1 MVKAQQQKQSTMTQ
15 IKDLEQL
22 APNTAIAEMV
32 LGVKAVY
39 PPKSPKAPY
48 NIVVFDQTGETRLAA
63 WSDVDLSDYRGQ
75 RITVRSTT
83 TRKGLDGLNVVFS
96 DYSKKMELKLGKSGQ
111 IFNDAELE
119 AGAGNKTPH
128 APVTSKSPIAGPNGG
143 AGVAPFNAT
152 APFSAAPA
160 VTPKAFIFQ
169 NAQLMVEAINAA
181 QWVAKQVEAIT
192 PDHLQA
198 IASSLYISA
207 ERAGMARQFPTS
219 EKKEVA
225 PAAPAKKND
234 DDDLGW

>member
-1 MVKAQQQKQSTMTQ
+1 
-15 IKDLEQL
+15 
-22 APNTAIAEMV
+22 MV

-48 NIVVFDQTGETRLAA
+48 NLVVFDQTGETRLAA

-75 RITVRSTT
+75 RITVRSTAT
-83 TRKGLDGLNVVFS
+83 KKGLDGLNVVFS

-119 AGAGNKTPH
+119 AGAGGKTPH
-128 APVTSKSPIAGPNGG
+128 APVTSKSPIAVASPS
-143 AGVAPFNAT
+143 VAPT
-152 APFSAAPA
+152 
-160 VTPKAFIFQ
+160 AFIFQ

-181 QWVAKQVEAIT
+181 QWVAKQVEAIS
-192 PDHLQA
+192 PEHLQA

-207 ERAGMARQFPTS
+207 ERAGMARQYPQS

-225 PAAPAKKND
+225 PAAPVKKND
-234 DDDLGW
+234 EDDLGW

>member
-1 MVKAQQQKQSTMTQ
+1 MTQ

-39 PPKSPKAPY
+39 PPKTPKAPY
-48 NIVVFDQTGETRLAA
+48 NLVVFDATGETRLAA
-63 WSDVDLSDYRGQ
+63 WSDVDLSDYKGQ
-75 RITVRSTT
+75 RITVRSTAT
-83 TRKGLDGLNVVFS
+83 KKGLDGLNVVYS
-96 DYSKKMELKLGKSGQ
+96 DYNKRNELKLGKSGQ

-119 AGAGNKTPH
+119 AGAASPKPH
-128 APVTSKSPIAGPNGG
+128 APVTSKSPIPGS
-143 AGVAPFNAT
+143 GVAPYNAT
-152 APFSAAPA
+152 AIA
-160 VTPKAFIFQ
+160 PKAFIFQ

-225 PAAPAKKND
+225 PAPVKKD
-234 DDDLGW
+234 EDDLGW

>member
-1 MVKAQQQKQSTMTQ
+1 MTQ

-48 NIVVFDQTGETRLAA
+48 NLVVFDQTGESRLAA
-63 WSDVDLSDYRGQ
+63 WSDVDLSDYKGG
-75 RITVRSTT
+75 RITVRSTAT
-83 TRKGLDGLNVVFS
+83 KKGLDGLNVV
-96 DYSKKMELKLGKSGQ
+96 YSEYNKRNELKLGKAGQ
-111 IFNDAELE
+111 IFNDAELQLQGGSTRPSP
-119 AGAGNKTPH
+119 A
-128 APVTSKSPIAGPNGG
+128 VTSKSPI
-143 AGVAPFNAT
+143 VAP
-152 APFSAAPA
+152 SA
-160 VTPKAFIFQ
+160 VSPKAFIFQ

-207 ERAGMARQFPTS
+207 ERAGMARQFPQS
-219 EKKEVA
+219 EKKAETKV
-225 PAAPAKKND
+225 AAPAKKD
-234 DDDLGW
+234 EDDLGW

>member
-1 MVKAQQQKQSTMTQ
+1 MTQ
-15 IKDLEQL
+15 IKDIEGL
-22 APNTAIAEMV
+22 APNTAIAELV

-39 PPKSPKAPY
+39 PPKTPKAPY
-48 NIVVFDQTGETRLAA
+48 NLVVFDATGETRLAA
-63 WSDVDLSDYRGQ
+63 WSDVDLSDYKGQ
-75 RITVRSTT
+75 RITVRSTAT
-83 TRKGLDGLNVVFS
+83 KKGLDGLNVVYS
-96 DYSKKMELKLGKSGQ
+96 DYNKRNELKLGKSGQ

-119 AGAGNKTPH
+119 ASGG
-128 APVTSKSPIAGPNGG
+128 SKSPIPGPSGG
-143 AGVAPFNAT
+143 SGVAPYT
-152 APFSAAPA
+152 AAPA
-160 VTPKAFIFQ
+160 VAPKAFIFQ

-225 PAAPAKKND
+225 PAPAIVKKD
-234 DDDLGW
+234 DEDDLGW

>member
-1 MVKAQQQKQSTMTQ
+1 MTQ

-32 LGVKAVY
+32 LGVKTVY

-48 NIVVFDQTGETRLAA
+48 NLMVFDATGETRLAI

-75 RITVRSTT
+75 RITVRSTAT
-83 TRKGLDGLNVVFS
+83 KKGLDGLNVVYS

-119 AGAGNKTPH
+119 AGAGGKTPH
-128 APVTSKSPIAGPNGG
+128 APVTSKSPIA
-143 AGVAPFNAT
+143 VASPSVA
-152 APFSAAPA
+152 
-160 VTPKAFIFQ
+160 PKAFIFQ

-181 QWVAKQVEAIT
+181 QWVAKHVEAIT
-192 PDHLQA
+192 PDHVQA

-207 ERAGMARQFPTS
+207 ERAGMAKQFPTS
-219 EKKEVA
+219 EKKEVK
-225 PAAPAKKND
+225 PAAPVKKDD

>member
-1 MVKAQQQKQSTMTQ
+1 MTQ
-15 IKDLEQL
+15 IKDLEAL
-22 APNTAIAEMV
+22 APNTAIAELV

-39 PPKSPKAPY
+39 PPKTPKAPY
-48 NIVVFDQTGETRLAA
+48 NLVVFDQTGETRLAA

-75 RITVRSTT
+75 RITVRSTAT
-83 TRKGLDGLNVVFS
+83 KKGLDGLNVVYS
-96 DYSKKMELKLGKSGQ
+96 DYNKRNELKLGKSGQ

-119 AGAGNKTPH
+119 AGAGSKAPH
-128 APVTSKSPIAGPNGG
+128 TAVTSKSPIPGPSGG
-143 AGVAPFNAT
+143 SGVAPYNAT
-152 APFSAAPA
+152 SVA
-160 VTPKAFIFQ
+160 PKAFIFQ

-219 EKKEVA
+219 DKKEVA
-225 PAAPAKKND
+225 PAAPVKKD
-234 DDDLGW
+234 DEDDLGW

>member
-1 MVKAQQQKQSTMTQ
+1 MTQ

-32 LGVKAVY
+32 LGVKTVY

-48 NIVVFDQTGETRLAA
+48 NLVVFDQTGETRLAA

-75 RITVRSTT
+75 RITVRSTAT
-83 TRKGLDGLNVVFS
+83 KKGLDGLNVVYS

-119 AGAGNKTPH
+119 AGAGGKTPH
-128 APVTSKSPIAGPNGG
+128 APVTSKSPIATASPS
-143 AGVAPFNAT
+143 VA
-152 APFSAAPA
+152 
-160 VTPKAFIFQ
+160 PKAFIFQ

-192 PDHLQA
+192 PDHVQA

-207 ERAGMARQFPTS
+207 ERAGMAKQFPTS
-219 EKKEVA
+219 EKKEVK
-225 PAAPAKKND
+225 PAAPVKKD
-234 DDDLGW
+234 DDGDLGW

>member
-1 MVKAQQQKQSTMTQ
+1 MTQ

-48 NIVVFDQTGETRLAA
+48 NLMVFDSTGETRLAI

-75 RITVRSTT
+75 RITVRSTA
-83 TRKGLDGLNVVFS
+83 TRKGLDGLNVTFNERN
-96 DYSKKMELKLGKSGQ
+96 SKYELRLGKSGQ

-119 AGAGNKTPH
+119 AGAGGKTPH
-128 APVTSKSPIAGPNGG
+128 APVTSKSPIAAASPS
-143 AGVAPFNAT
+143 VA
-152 APFSAAPA
+152 
-160 VTPKAFIFQ
+160 PKAFIFQ
-169 NAQLMVEAINAA
+169 NAQLMVEVINAA

-192 PDHLQA
+192 PDHVQA

-207 ERAGMARQFPTS
+207 ERAGMAKQFPTS
-219 EKKEVA
+219 EKKEVK
-225 PAAPAKKND
+225 PAAPVKKDD

>member
-1 MVKAQQQKQSTMTQ
+1 MTQ
-15 IKDLEQL
+15 IKDLEHL
-22 APNTAIAEMV
+22 APNAAIAEMV

-48 NIVVFDQTGETRLAA
+48 NLMVFDSTGETRLAI
-63 WSDVDLSDYRGQ
+63 WSDVDLSEYRNQ
-75 RITVRSTT
+75 RVTVRSTA
-83 TRKGLDGLNVVFS
+83 TRKGLDGLYVTYNERN
-96 DYSKKMELKLGKSGQ
+96 SKYELKLSKSGQ

-119 AGAGNKTPH
+119 AGAGGPKPH

-143 AGVAPFNAT
+143 SGVAPYN
-152 APFSAAPA
+152 AAPA
-160 VTPKAFIFQ
+160 VAPKAFIFQ

-192 PDHLQA
+192 PDHVQA

-207 ERAGMARQFPTS
+207 ERAGMAKQFPTS
-219 EKKEVA
+219 EKKEVK
-225 PAAPAKKND
+225 PAAPVKKDD

>member
-1 MVKAQQQKQSTMTQ
+1 MTQ

-39 PPKSPKAPY
+39 PPKTPKAPY
-48 NIVVFDQTGETRLAA
+48 NLVVFDVTGETRLAA
-63 WSDVDLSDYRGQ
+63 WSDVDLSDYKGQ
-75 RITVRSTT
+75 RITVRSTAT
-83 TRKGLDGLNVVFS
+83 KKGLDGLNVVYS
-96 DYSKKMELKLGKSGQ
+96 DYNKRNELKLGKSGQ

-119 AGAGNKTPH
+119 AGAASPKPH
-128 APVTSKSPIAGPNGG
+128 APVTSKSPIPGPNGG
-143 AGVAPFNAT
+143 SGVAPYT
-152 APFSAAPA
+152 PA

-225 PAAPAKKND
+225 PAPVKKD
-234 DDDLGW
+234 EDFGW

>member
-1 MVKAQQQKQSTMTQ
+1 MTQ

-48 NIVVFDQTGETRLAA
+48 NLVVFDSTGESRLAA
-63 WSDVDLSDYRGQ
+63 WSDVDLSDYKGG
-75 RITVRSTT
+75 RITVRSTAGK
-83 TRKGLDGLNVVFS
+83 RGLDGLNVV
-96 DYSKKMELKLGKSGQ
+96 YSEYNKRNELKLGKAGQ
-111 IFNDAELE
+111 IFNDAELQLQGGSTGPSP
-119 AGAGNKTPH
+119 A
-128 APVTSKSPIAGPNGG
+128 VTSKSPIAGPNGG
-143 AGVAPFNAT
+143 SGVAPYNA
-152 APFSAAPA
+152 SAI
-160 VTPKAFIFQ
+160 TPKAFIFQ

-207 ERAGMARQFPTS
+207 ERAGMARQFPQA
-219 EKKEVA
+219 EKKAETKVT
-225 PAAPAKKND
+225 APAKKD
-234 DDDLGW
+234 DEDDLGW

>member
-1 MVKAQQQKQSTMTQ
+1 MTQ

-39 PPKSPKAPY
+39 PPKTPKAPY
-48 NIVVFDQTGETRLAA
+48 NLVVFDVTGETRLAA
-63 WSDVDLSDYRGQ
+63 WSDVDLSDYKGQ
-75 RITVRSTT
+75 RITVRSTAT
-83 TRKGLDGLNVVFS
+83 KKGLDGLNVVYS
-96 DYSKKMELKLGKSGQ
+96 DYNKRNELKLGKSGQ

-119 AGAGNKTPH
+119 AGAASPKPH
-128 APVTSKSPIAGPNGG
+128 APVTSKSPIPGS
-143 AGVAPFNAT
+143 GVAPYNAT
-152 APFSAAPA
+152 AIA
-160 VTPKAFIFQ
+160 PKAFIFQ

-225 PAAPAKKND
+225 PAPVKKD
-234 DDDLGW
+234 EDDLGW

>member
-1 MVKAQQQKQSTMTQ
+1 MTQ

-48 NIVVFDQTGETRLAA
+48 NLVVFDSTGESRLAA
-63 WSDVDLSDYRGQ
+63 WSDVDLSDYKGG
-75 RITVRSTT
+75 RITVRSTAT
-83 TRKGLDGLNVVFS
+83 KKGLDGLNVV
-96 DYSKKMELKLGKSGQ
+96 YSEYNKRNELKLGKAGQ
-111 IFNDAELE
+111 IFNDAELQLQGGSTGPNP
-119 AGAGNKTPH
+119 A
-128 APVTSKSPIAGPNGG
+128 VTSKSPI
-143 AGVAPFNAT
+143 VAP
-152 APFSAAPA
+152 SAAS
-160 VTPKAFIFQ
+160 PKAFIFQ

-207 ERAGMARQFPTS
+207 ERAGMAKQFPQA
-219 EKKEVA
+219 EKKAEVK
-225 PAAPAKKND
+225 PAAPAKKD
-234 DDDLGW
+234 DEDDLGW

>member
-1 MVKAQQQKQSTMTQ
+1 MTQ
-15 IKDLEQL
+15 IKDLEHL

-48 NIVVFDQTGETRLAA
+48 NLMVFDSTGETRLAI
-63 WSDVDLSDYRGQ
+63 WSDVDLSEYRNQ
-75 RITVRSTT
+75 RITVRSVAK
-83 TRKGLDGLNVVFS
+83 RNGLDGLNVTFNERN
-96 DYSKKMELKLGKSGQ
+96 SKYELKLNKSGQ
-111 IFNDAELE
+111 IFNDAELA
-119 AGAGNKTPH
+119 AGAGGPKPH
-128 APVTSKSPIAGPNGG
+128 APITSKSPIAGSNGSS
-143 AGVAPFNAT
+143 GVAPFNAT

-181 QWVAKQVEAIT
+181 QWVAKQVEAIS
-192 PDHLQA
+192 PEHLQA

-219 EKKEVA
+219 EKKDVK
-225 PAAPAKKND
+225 PAAPVKKDD